1 MRRVRKFQT
10 VSEFNEAYNGE
21 QYSEPWLSLTV
32 ENEHVDYNKRPVD
45 LNCFVRI
52 YDYNLSEEGLPVEVP
67 ANETQSYP
75 VAVKEE
81 IRQYINTQVL
91 EEGRWSPSNDTQ
103 QIVFG
108 NQCTGIGNLTGGFAL
123 DKTDDP
129 LALNF
134 APTIATLGPS
144 CMQASMLPYTDID
157 FSICTGM
164 TNIPV
169 WAFYGVT
176 CKSLNL
182 PDSITTM
189 ADAIADGCGSGPIAG
204 CFSYMRTISAL
215 TLSSG
220 LTRVGSFAF
229 AGSSFQEI
237 TLGPSVTHVG
247 ASADTSYFKGY
258 AFSECSALTSITCY
272 APTAPTLV
280 YGTTETASTNFQ
292 GTPDTGVLRVPTGS
306 NYSSWLNALNA
317 VESEGTRNWTI
328 QYIQ

>member
-52 YDYNLSEEGLPVEVP
+52 YDYNLSEEGLPFEVP
-67 ANETQSYP
+67 ANETERYP
-75 VAVKEE
+75 LVYGWSIERYIKEE
-81 IRQYINTQVL
+81 TGIN
-91 EEGRWSPSNDTQ
+91 WSITDNTQ
-103 QIVFG
+103 QIVIG
-108 NQCTGIGNLTGGFAL
+108 NQCTGIYSFFEAN
-123 DKTDDP
+123 KTEDP
-129 LALNF
+129 LILNL
-134 APTIATLGPS
+134 APTIAQLG
-144 CMQASMLPYTDID
+144 SMSSLNLPYTNID
-157 FSICTGM
+157 FSECTGI

-169 WAFYGVT
+169 WAFYGTT
-176 CKSLNL
+176 CKSVKL

-189 ADAIADGCGSGPIAG
+189 ADARIDSCGIGPIAG
-204 CFSYMRTISAL
+204 CFSYMHVISAL
-215 TLSSG
+215 TLPSG
-220 LTRVGSFAF
+220 LTRVGSYAF
-229 AGSSFQEI
+229 AGSSFQEV

-247 ASADTSYFKGY
+247 NAGDYVKFKGY

-280 YGTTETASTNFQ
+280 YDTTDTASTVSVNFQ
-292 GTPDTGVLRVPTGS
+292 GTPDTGVLRVPAGS

>member
-52 YDYNLSEEGLPVEVP
+52 YDYSLSEEGLPFEIP
-67 ANETQSYP
+67 ANATERYP
-75 VAVKEE
+75 LVYGWSIGRYIKEE
-81 IRQYINTQVL
+81 TG
-91 EEGRWSPSNDTQ
+91 ESWSITDNTQ
-103 QIVFG
+103 QIVIG
-108 NQCTGIGNLTGGFAL
+108 NQCTGIYSFFEANKTEEPLILNL
-123 DKTDDP
+123 
-129 LALNF
+129 
-134 APTIATLGPS
+134 APTIAQLG
-144 CMQASMLPYTDID
+144 SMGSLNLPLTNID
-157 FSICTGM
+157 FSKCTGI
-164 TNIPV
+164 TNIPAE
-169 WAFYGVT
+169 AFYGT
-176 CKSLNL
+176 SCKSLRL

-189 ADAIADGCGSGPIAG
+189 ADARIGGCGMGPIIG
-204 CFSYMRTISAL
+204 CFSYMNVISAL

-220 LTRVGSFAF
+220 LTRVGSYAF
-229 AGSSFQEI
+229 AGSSFQEV

-247 ASADTSYFKGY
+247 Y
-258 AFSECSALTSITCY
+258 AGEYDGFLGGVFSGCSVLTSITCY

-280 YGTTETASTNFQ
+280 YDTRETASTNFQ